1 VRPRGY
7 IGGHATTITDG
18 TLAGVSV
25 EILKQPYLAEAQAL
39 CDVARLFGERQWC
52 LATGG
57 NFSVR
62 IDRTRCLI
70 TQSGTD
76 KSQLSVDDLMICD
89 LNGAPAD
96 AMLRP
101 SAETA
106 LHTCLYKLD
115 ERIASVLHTHSVI
128 STVISRAEYSDLV
141 VRGFE
146 MQKAI
151 DGVKSHDERLILPI
165 LENTQDITQ
174 LAKTVRERYALGHMR
189 ACGFLVRGHGL
200 YAWGE
205 TLAGAKRHVEGLEFL
220 LACKWQERLLDQ

>member
-1 VRPRGY
+1 M
-7 IGGHATTITDG
+7 
-18 TLAGVSV
+18 SV
-25 EILKQPYLAEAQAL
+25 EILKQPYHAEAQAL
-39 CDVARLFGERQWC
+39 CDTARLFGERQWC

-76 KSQLSVDDLMICD
+76 KAQLSVDDLMVCD

-96 AMLRP
+96 TSLRP

-115 ERIASVLHTHSVI
+115 ERIVSVLHTHSVL
-128 STVISRAEYSDLV
+128 STVTSRAEYSDLV
-141 VRGFE
+141 IQGFE

-165 LENTQDITQ
+165 LENTQDVTQ

-205 TLAGAKRHVEGLEFL
+205 TLGAAKRHVEGLEFL
-220 LACKWQERLLDQ
+220 LACKWQERLLNP

>member
-1 VRPRGY
+1 M
-7 IGGHATTITDG
+7 
-18 TLAGVSV
+18 SV
-25 EILKQPYLAEAQAL
+25 EVLQQPCLAEAQAL
-39 CDVARLFGERQWC
+39 CEVARLFGERQWC

-62 IDRTRCLI
+62 IDKARCLI
-70 TQSGTD
+70 TKSGTD
-76 KSQLSVDDLMICD
+76 KSLLSVDDLMVCD
-89 LNGAPAD
+89 LNGTPAD
-96 AMLRP
+96 VSFKP

-141 VRGFE
+141 IRGFE
-146 MQKAI
+146 MQKSI

-165 LENTQDITQ
+165 LENTQDIAQ

-189 ACGFLVRGHGL
+189 AYGFLVRGHGL

-205 TLAGAKRHVEGLEFL
+205 TLDAAKRHVEGLEFL
-220 LACKWQERLLDQ
+220 LSCKWQERLLDQ

>member
-1 VRPRGY
+1 
-7 IGGHATTITDG
+7 
-18 TLAGVSV
+18 
-25 EILKQPYLAEAQAL
+25 
-39 CDVARLFGERQWC
+39 
-52 LATGG
+52 
-57 NFSVR
+57 
-62 IDRTRCLI
+62 
-70 TQSGTD
+70 
-76 KSQLSVDDLMICD
+76 CD

-96 AMLRP
+96 ATLRP
-101 SAETA
+101 SAETP

-141 VRGFE
+141 VRGSE

-165 LENTQDITQ
+165 LESTQDITQ
-174 LAKTVRERYALGHMR
+174 LAKAVRERYALGHMR

-200 YAWGE
+200 YAWGD